1 MIDRI
6 EVENVHLSTYKM
18 TRSTAE
24 QRELLCRVGTDNLLS
39 LDVVEKAK
47 SSLNN

>member
-6 EVENVHLSTYKM
+6 EVENVQLSTYNM
-18 TRSTAE
+18 TGATAE
-24 QRELLCRVGTDNLLS
+24 QKELLRWVGTDNLLS

-47 SSLNN
+47 SSLKN